1 MRILRVVVLVAIVLS
16 TLPAAT
22 QSAAKQ
28 QKADMGAAREILRLL
43 ESQVDAWNRKD
54 LEGYMAGYWDSP
66 ELVFFSDGVRTM
78 GWTSTLRRYRE
89 RYQGEGREMGRLSFS
104 GLQINMLGPREA
116 YVVGEWRLEMSDGS
130 EPGGLFTLI
139 LRKLPE
145 QGWRIVHDHTSG
157 D

>member
-1 MRILRVVVLVAIVLS
+1 MRKLRVVVLAVMVLS
-16 TLPAAT
+16 TMPGAT

-28 QKADMGAAREILRLL
+28 QKADTGAARDIIRLL
-43 ESQVDAWNRKD
+43 ESQIDAWNRKD

-66 ELVFFSDGVRTM
+66 DLVFFSDGVRTM

-89 RYQGEGREMGRLSFS
+89 RYQSEGREMGKLTFS

-116 YVVGEWRLEMSDGS
+116 YVLGEWRLQLSDGS
-130 EPGGLFTLI
+130 EPGGLFTLVV
-139 LRKLPE
+139 RKLPDV
-145 QGWRIVHDHTSG
+145 GWRIVHDHTSS